1 MTAKERVEKKEAE
14 NGRRDEGDVESFG
27 PIVLHLQ
34 ADLRRGGLRGRIGF
48 SHDELDRRKNMMRA
62 NYLTPMR
69 RCSVDS
75 HGINGG
81 SAVNG
86 GTLVGAM
93 REAQPYLVLH
103 RGCTFVVVVSCEI
116 VDSSHLPSILE
127 VRDF

>member
-1 MTAKERVEKKEAE
+1 MCMAQSKSSLISLLPE
-14 NGRRDEGDVESFG
+14 
-27 PIVLHLQ
+27 HH

-48 SHDELDRRKNMMRA
+48 SHDELDRRKKNMIRA

-75 HGINGG
+75 HGTSGG
-81 SAVNG
+81 SAVSG
-86 GTLVGAM
+86 GTLVEAM

-116 VDSSHLPSILE
+116 VDSPHLPSILE
-127 VRDF
+127 VRDLR